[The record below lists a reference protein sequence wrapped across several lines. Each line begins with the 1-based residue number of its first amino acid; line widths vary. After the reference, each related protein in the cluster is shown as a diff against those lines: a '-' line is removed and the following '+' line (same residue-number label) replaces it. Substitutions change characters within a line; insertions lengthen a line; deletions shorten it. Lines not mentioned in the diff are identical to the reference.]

1 MKEKSIRNKK
11 KTRKIIR
18 NVIFWLLIAGFLA
31 WFAALKLEL
40 NSDPNN
46 YDYVIPFESRDLN
59 EYRSATGKVVMN
71 DIVTVSTNVTQKI
84 KKVYFKLG
92 DEVNE
97 GDVLC
102 EFDGEGID
110 EEIQRIEKYISDKK
124 SADALDNS
132 EQTGSADYQR
142 KQAALQVESAQIA
155 VNSARK
161 MYDDTYAKYSE
172 YFDKC
177 YSTSN
182 PDEAAMYEEMYNQY
196 LSQLDGINDQIRA
209 AEKTLSQAREAQ
221 TKVIDALNSND
232 YIKSITDTEAV
243 IRDYEDQ
250 LQKLKDEKEH
260 LIVKA
265 PKSGVIADIYASE
278 GGYAFDGGLFR
289 IGTLGNYKVEA
300 YVDSKD
306 VLDIKPG
313 MEAGFRTTLTG
324 ADEISAKVTK
334 VSDIYSNAGEGYEV
348 ELEITDKSYME
359 KLRHNVLTSAKI
371 YMVNKGSLPS
381 VQYDAIGEDENGENY
396 VFRAVKNGKDYVAE
410 KVKVEKGYESA
421 FYVEVKSDD
430 LNEGDLIVGD
440 VTSHNAGDHIK
451 VKGMEG

>member
-124 SADALDNS
+124 SADALDNT

-142 KQAALQVESAQIA
+142 KQAALQVESAQLA

-306 VLDIKPG
+306 VLDVKPG

-334 VSDIYSNAGEGYEV
+334 VSDIYSNVGEGYEV

>member
-124 SADALDNS
+124 SADALDNT

-142 KQAALQVESAQIA
+142 KQAALQVESAQLA

-232 YIKSITDTEAV
+232 YIKSITDTEAI

-334 VSDIYSNAGEGYEV
+334 VSDIYSNVGEGYEV

>member
-124 SADALDNS
+124 SADALDNT

-142 KQAALQVESAQIA
+142 KQAALQVESAQLA

-306 VLDIKPG
+306 VLDVKPG

-334 VSDIYSNAGEGYEV
+334 VSDIYSNVGEGYEV

-381 VQYDAIGEDENGENY
+381 
-396 VFRAVKNGKDYVAE
+396 
-410 KVKVEKGYESA
+410 
-421 FYVEVKSDD
+421 
-430 LNEGDLIVGD
+430 
-440 VTSHNAGDHIK
+440 
-451 VKGMEG
+451 

>member
-31 WFAALKLEL
+31 WFAALKLDL
-40 NSDPNN
+40 NSDPNT

-71 DIVTVSTNVTQKI
+71 DIETVSTNVTQKI

-92 DEVNE
+92 DEVKE

-110 EEIQRIEKYISDKK
+110 EEIARIEKYISDKK
-124 SADALDNS
+124 SADALDNN
-132 EQTGSADYQR
+132 EEAGTAEYQR
-142 KQAALQVESAQIA
+142 KQAALQVESAQLA

-161 MYDDTYAKYSE
+161 MYDDTYNKYSE

-182 PDEAAMYEEMYNQY
+182 PEEAAMYEEMYNQY

-209 AEKTLSQAREAQ
+209 AEKTLSQARDAQ
-221 TKVIDALNSND
+221 RKVIDTLSSND
-232 YIKSITDTEAV
+232 YIKSITDADAI

-250 LQKLKDEKEH
+250 LQKLKDEKDH

-265 PKSGVIADIYASE
+265 PKSGIIADCFASE

-313 MEAGFRTTLTG
+313 QEAGFRTTLTG
-324 ADEISAKVTK
+324 AEEIPAKVLK
-334 VSDIYSNAGEGYEV
+334 VSDIYSNTGDGYAV
-348 ELEITDKSYME
+348 ELEITDKSVMD
-359 KLRHNVLTSAKI
+359 KLRHNVATAAKI
-371 YMVNKGSLPS
+371 YLVNEGSRPS
-381 VQYDAIGEDENGENY
+381 VQYDAIGEDENGNNY
-396 VFRAVKNGKDYVAE
+396 VYRAVKKGDEYVAE
-410 KVKVEKGYESA
+410 KVNIEKGYESS
-421 FYVEVKSDD
+421 FYVEVKSDS
-430 LNEGDLIVGD
+430 LNEGDLIVGN
-440 VTSHNAGDHIK
+440 VTTHNEGDRIK

>member
-124 SADALDNS
+124 SADALDNT

-142 KQAALQVESAQIA
+142 KQAALQVESAQLA

-232 YIKSITDTEAV
+232 YIKSITDTEAI

-306 VLDIKPG
+306 VLDVKPG

-334 VSDIYSNAGEGYEV
+334 VSDIYSNVGEGYEV

>member
-124 SADALDNS
+124 SADALDNT

-142 KQAALQVESAQIA
+142 KQAALQVERAQIA

-306 VLDIKPG
+306 VLDVKPG

-334 VSDIYSNAGEGYEV
+334 VSDIYSNVGEGYEV

-371 YMVNKGSLPS
+371 YMINKGSLPS